1 MVDTFTREKRSE
13 IMTSVKSSGNKSTE
27 LKLIKTFK
35 LYGISGWRRKYGLF
49 GNPDFV
55 FPKKRIVLFADGC
68 FWHGH
73 DCRKLIPATNKNYW
87 IEKIS
92 RNKKRDKL
100 VTESLI
106 EDGWDVLRLWE
117 CKIKQKI
124 LSQKVVTKLLF

>member
-73 DCRKLIPATNKNYW
+73 DCRQLIPATNKNYW
-87 IEKIS
+87 IEKIL